1 MKENVVMLLLVAH
14 DANQIIANTKEM
26 HASIRH
32 NDDRGPSMDRIIFLS
47 LSFSLC
53 TYTGT

>member
-1 MKENVVMLLLVAH
+1 MEENVVMLLLVAH
-14 DANQIIANTKEM
+14 DANQIIASTKEM
-26 HASIRH
+26 HAGIRH
-32 NDDRGPSMDRIIFLS
+32 DVDRGPSMDRKILLS